1 MKALRLALCAP
12 MIFAA
17 FAAQARANLI
27 SNGSFEE
34 PVVPVG
40 SFSDFPAGSMAL
52 TGWTVVGIDSAVVS
66 TSFKQ
71 LGITFNAEQG
81 NQWIDL
87 SGITSTAQSSG
98 VSQTIATTIG
108 DAYLLTFY
116 VGSTTDAGHTTFFP
130 STVDLSIDGGARV
143 HYTNTDT
150 PPTTFVD
157 WKLFTVDFMATTSMT
172 NLQFLN
178 GDASNNNVTALDNIQ
193 LVDVSSAAPIPEP
206 STLAL
211 SSVLVG
217 VLGVVWSCRRST
229 RNKNRRRNG
238 QNTNLR

>member
-1 MKALRLALCAP
+1 

-40 SFSDFPAGSMAL
+40 SFSDFAAGSTGL
-52 TGWTVVGIDSAVVS
+52 TGWKVVGIDSAVVS

-98 VSQTIATTIG
+98 VSQTVATTIG
-108 DAYLLTFY
+108 DNYLLTFY

-130 STVDLSIDGGARV
+130 STVDLSIDGGARA

-157 WKLFTVDFMATTSMT
+157 WKLSTVDFTATSSTT

-178 GDASNNNVTALDNIQ
+178 GSASNNNVTALDNVQ
-193 LVDVSSAAPIPEP
+193 LVDVSSAAPVPEP

-217 VLGVVWSCRRST
+217 VLGVAWSWRRT
-229 RNKNRRRNG
+229 RRRDRTVEKDHNASCVSDRG
-238 QNTNLR
+238 I

>member
-12 MIFAA
+12 VIFAA
-17 FAAQARANLI
+17 LAAQARANLI
-27 SNGSFEE
+27 TNGSFEE

-40 SFSDFPAGSMAL
+40 GFTNFLAGSTAI
-52 TGWTVVGIDSAVVS
+52 TGWTVVGVDSSVVS

-87 SGITSTAQSSG
+87 AGVTSNSMSSG
-98 VSQTIATTIG
+98 VSQTVATTIG
-108 DAYLLTFY
+108 DSYLLTFY

-157 WKLFTVDFMATTSMT
+157 WKLFTVDFMATSSTT

-178 GDASNNNVTALDNIQ
+178 GDASNNFVTALDNIQ
-193 LVDVSSAAPIPEP
+193 LVDVSSAAPVPEP

-211 SSVLVG
+211 SSVMFG
-217 VLGVVWSCRRST
+217 VLGVAWSWRRT
-229 RNKNRRRNG
+229 RRRDITSPTG
-238 QNTNLR
+238 RVAF